1 MLFNLLSTYA
11 VDKAEPIVKWLTIG
25 VVVGIIL
32 TCLAVFIIKRDKF
45 TVVTK
50 GGLIGF
56 VAYALIIGIT
66 MLVLDLIKHYD
77 ASYLEENW
85 VSPDIIP
92 LVLLPVLTTLSLAL
106 ISFVVLFIVNKAK
119 PEIAKK
125 TSYVLGSICGVALIV
140 TLVMMAIFYS
150 QNIEGDGYYTDGYG
164 NLNQTVL
171 YISSAL
177 MVVGAIICAFIFGER
192 NDKPFNSKSIVMA
205 GICVSLSFALS
216 FIKLFKL
223 PFGGSVTLVSMLP
236 IMVFAY
242 VYGIKKGLIV
252 GLVYGLLQA
261 LQDPFIV
268 HGAQFLLDYPIAFAM
283 TGFAGILSKWK
294 RIDNLPQI
302 KFAISAFIGG
312 GLRYVAHVL
321 SGVFAF
327 GAYALDAGAENIWT
341 YSIIY
346 NTYVLI
352 DVILVTVVGAIVFSS
367 KNFRNEVEKLS

>member
-1 MLFNLLSTYA
+1 
-11 VDKAEPIVKWLTIG
+11 
-25 VVVGIIL
+25 
-32 TCLAVFIIKRDKF
+32 
-45 TVVTK
+45 
-50 GGLIGF
+50 
-56 VAYALIIGIT
+56 
-66 MLVLDLIKHYD
+66 
-77 ASYLEENW
+77 
-85 VSPDIIP
+85 
-92 LVLLPVLTTLSLAL
+92 
-106 ISFVVLFIVNKAK
+106 
-119 PEIAKK
+119 
-125 TSYVLGSICGVALIV
+125 
-140 TLVMMAIFYS
+140 MAIFYS

-283 TGFAGILSKWK
+283 TGFAGILSRWK

>member
-1 MLFNLLSTYA
+1 M
-11 VDKAEPIVKWLTIG
+11 
-25 VVVGIIL
+25 
-32 TCLAVFIIKRDKF
+32 
-45 TVVTK
+45 
-50 GGLIGF
+50 
-56 VAYALIIGIT
+56 
-66 MLVLDLIKHYD
+66 
-77 ASYLEENW
+77 
-85 VSPDIIP
+85 
-92 LVLLPVLTTLSLAL
+92 
-106 ISFVVLFIVNKAK
+106 
-119 PEIAKK
+119 
-125 TSYVLGSICGVALIV
+125 
-140 TLVMMAIFYS
+140 
-150 QNIEGDGYYTDGYG
+150 
-164 NLNQTVL
+164 
-171 YISSAL
+171 
-177 MVVGAIICAFIFGER
+177 
-192 NDKPFNSKSIVMA
+192 
-205 GICVSLSFALS
+205 
-216 FIKLFKL
+216 FKL